1 MKDKWQNRVIEFE
14 SWMESSYQS
23 YLFWRRH
30 KMMQE
35 NDTLARLK
43 ANIDVK
49 LHHVTEYHRDQEEHE
64 MLERMISQGMIPRD
78 DYNKEERKLLIKAFF
93 AFMYGQ
99 KGDST
104 RETAHEFDLVLQEIL
119 SNRCTTNLPPEK
131 NAHDLYIAGQLPFE
145 NKCDIKCFLS
155 YPGHSERYKYKDL
168 TFKPDLKTEI
178 DK

>member
-1 MKDKWQNRVIEFE
+1 MK
-14 SWMESSYQS
+14 
-23 YLFWRRH
+23 
-30 KMMQE
+30 QE

-43 ANIDVK
+43 ANIDAK
-49 LHHVTEYHRDQEEHE
+49 LHHVTEYRRDQEERE
-64 MLERMISQGMIPRD
+64 MLERMISQGMIPQD
-78 DYNKEERKLLIKAFF
+78 DYSKEERKLLIKAFF

-104 RETAHEFDLVLQEIL
+104 RETAQKFDLVLQEIL